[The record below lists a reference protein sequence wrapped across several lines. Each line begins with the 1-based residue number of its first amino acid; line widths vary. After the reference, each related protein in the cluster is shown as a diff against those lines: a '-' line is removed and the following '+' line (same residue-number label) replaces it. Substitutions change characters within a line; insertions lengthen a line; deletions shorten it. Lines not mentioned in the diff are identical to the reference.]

1 MCVGGLLKPPKPRPP
16 APLPEDASVLAQR
29 KRLREEQSRQIEAD
43 KQKTFEMRL
52 AAYTD
57 RAGKRS
63 LLTGRKG
70 GQGFQIEQGLMT
82 KDTLGN

>member
-1 MCVGGLLKPPKPRPP
+1 
-16 APLPEDASVLAQR
+16 
-29 KRLREEQSRQIEAD
+29 
-43 KQKTFEMRL
+43 MRL